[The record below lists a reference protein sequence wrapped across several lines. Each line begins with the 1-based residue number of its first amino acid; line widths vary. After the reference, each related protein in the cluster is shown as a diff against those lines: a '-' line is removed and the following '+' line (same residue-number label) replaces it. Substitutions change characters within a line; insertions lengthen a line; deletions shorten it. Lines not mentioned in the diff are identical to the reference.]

1 MSRAKKPIHGVGP
14 GLFAILF
21 STVTMHGAPKSGKIS
36 PGAAGSPA
44 CDWCAVS
51 FLIQWLWCLL
61 LGYTLPGPVPPA
73 KAYVALHISLLQ
85 GGLFCTL

>member
-1 MSRAKKPIHGVGP
+1 MSRAEKPNHGVSP

-51 FLIQWLWCLL
+51 FLIQ
-61 LGYTLPGPVPPA
+61 
-73 KAYVALHISLLQ
+73 
-85 GGLFCTL
+85 